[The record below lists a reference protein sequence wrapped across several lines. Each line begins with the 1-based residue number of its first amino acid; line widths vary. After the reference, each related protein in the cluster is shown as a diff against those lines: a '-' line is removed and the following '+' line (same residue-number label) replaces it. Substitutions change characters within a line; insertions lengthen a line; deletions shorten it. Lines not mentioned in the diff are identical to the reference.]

1 MNLDQLSDEARQSVD
16 GLLLSGQKIAAIK
29 RVREETGAGLKEA
42 KEAVEA
48 YASSQGLTAA
58 SGSSGCLVFFF
69 VLGTGLVA
77 ALTAV

>member
-1 MNLDQLSDEARQSVD
+1 MDLDGLTDEARQAVD
-16 GLLLSGQKIAAIK
+16 RQLRSGHKIAAIK

-48 YASSQGLTAA
+48 YASSHGITAA

-69 VLGTGLVA
+69 VLGAGLAVVA
-77 ALTAV
+77 AI